1 MSVVSASIM
10 CKRGTSWPLKAV
22 RKNKRKKRKKEKG
35 LAVACFRKRVVA
47 NLAIARFRKRA
58 TITFHLNSS
67 PPPPRPPLLP
77 QIPRPRRRLPN
88 SPSPHF
94 AAVSCRRGRP
104 QPHRLPPRP
113 PSSSPPPPEAAL
125 SLTAAARGRPRRHRR
140 RPPPHRRPSPPR
152 TAVAR
157 ARARPLSPLCK
168 SPTPPPTHL
177 SLHFREKISRAKVCL

>member
-1 MSVVSASIM
+1 MKKG
-10 CKRGTSWPLKAV
+10 KR
-22 RKNKRKKRKKEKG
+22 EKG
-35 LAVACFRKRVVA
+35 IAVASFRKRAVA

-58 TITFHLNSS
+58 TIMFHLNSS
-67 PPPPRPPLLP
+67 PLRPPLLP

-157 ARARPLSPLCK
+157 ARARPLRPCLRHRAPPRHRLSPLCK
-168 SPTPPPTHL
+168 SPTPPPTPL
-177 SLHFREKISRAKVCL
+177 SLNFREKN